1 MKDLKE
7 RLIESINSISNTSID
22 EAKAEQ
28 FIPGDI
34 VKDSSVKSGDL
45 FYDREYLVCM
55 IDKKGNVF
63 IQDYKGE
70 KRPKPSNA
78 VSYYPKKNSKVLVK
92 VNHIELTK
100 SFLSCFDDNS
110 YVASGPSGI

>member
-7 RLIESINSISNTSID
+7 CLIENINFVSNTSID
-22 EAKAEQ
+22 ESKAEQ
-28 FIPGDI
+28 LVPGDI
-34 VKDSSVKSGDL
+34 VKDSSKKSDDL
-45 FYDREYLVCM
+45 FYDRELLVCM
-55 IDKKGNVF
+55 IDNKGNVF

-100 SFLSCFDDNS
+100 SFLSCFDDDS
-110 YVASGPSGI
+110 YVAAGPDGI